1 MQQPKNITIQVWTD
15 NYYCRVIGIWRPH
28 EEKGAIP
35 DDSTDPTIANKQ
47 NLPRY
52 IVLSSVY
59 EPRKEVMGNNPVAP
73 GQHPIPKDFLDD
85 QTRQISYM
93 FANEMGIFTPPSKN
107 HAKTFLANQTLG
119 YKMKKEIKREVSP
132 ANGSM
137 NMKELRDS
145 LNQYTDEELEA
156 MPVLVAGE
164 NKKDNDKRG
173 LAEFLYSDKTAP
185 METEKT
191 EEPSQH
197 YLTLTKILPVYELED
212 PYINN
217 LPIGEDHIEKSLPPG
232 TEDAPMSQ
240 EGIDS
245 VTALADENQMN
256 MDALAVADEM
266 AEAEPQPILDD
277 KGEPVLA
284 DDGTPMMEEPP
295 EIDRVTVLE
304 ELLKKKN
311 KQLEDAGLQEPTIST
326 EKEEIPEPAPA
337 PFDDN
342 GQPTSGGM

>member
-1 MQQPKNITIQVWTD
+1 MQKPKNITIQVWTD

-28 EEKGAIP
+28 EEPGAKP
-35 DDSTDPTIANKQ
+35 EESSDPKTATKQ

-73 GQHPIPKDFLDD
+73 GQHPIPKYFLDD

-107 HAKTFLANQTLG
+107 HAKTFLANQTMG
-119 YKMKKEIKREVSP
+119 YKLKKEIKREVSP
-132 ANGSM
+132 AQGTM

-145 LNQYTDEELEA
+145 LNQYTDEELEE
-156 MPVLVAGE
+156 MPILVVGE
-164 NKKDNDKRG
+164 NRKDTNKRE
-173 LAEFLYSDKTAP
+173 LTRFLYSDKMNTSS
-185 METEKT
+185 T
-191 EEPSQH
+191 EEQTQH

-232 TEDAPMSQ
+232 TEEAPMSQ
-240 EGIDS
+240 EGIDNVS
-245 VTALADENQMN
+245 KLADENQMN
-256 MDALAVADEM
+256 MDALATADEM
-266 AEAEPQPILDD
+266 TEAQPKPKLDE
-277 KGEPVLA
+277 KGEPMTSE
-284 DDGTPMMEEPP
+284 DGTPITEETT
-295 EIDRVTVLE
+295 IDRVSVLE

-311 KQLEDAGLQEPTIST
+311 KELENAGLQKPTISI

-337 PFDDN
+337 QFDDN
-342 GQPTSGGM
+342 GKPTTL